1 MVAASG
7 LGQHVSFAAFVLM
20 TTCFAPV
27 PVAAVALSYSAVSKE
42 EKATAEEQLPQQ
54 QGAEADSPHYHPQVQ
69 LRVLV
74 EPGSGQRALP
84 EVTERTVCLRAPDGN
99 YVQVSAS
106 DQGDSIHASA
116 RHCGNPATQWKLVDL
131 NGGELLDGD
140 WVAMYHAN
148 YSPLF
153 ASCQKDGKLLWS
165 GTQGR
170 DWEQFVVRRV
180 YGEGPIHHGTKVT
193 LQNTARNKFVGA
205 RHGGGRSVSCSSEVA
220 REWEQFTLET
230 VYQAVP

>member
-7 LGQHVSFAAFVLM
+7 VAKHSHFFALALVTFWQ
-20 TTCFAPV
+20 APLSV
-27 PVAAVALSYSAVSKE
+27 MAVALSSTAASKE
-42 EKATAEEQLPQQ
+42 QKSKAEELLPQQ
-54 QGAEADSPHYHPQVQ
+54 QDVEAKSPHYHPQVQ
-69 LRVLV
+69 LRVMV
-74 EPGSGQRALP
+74 EPGIAQGALP
-84 EVTERTVCLRAPDGN
+84 EVTERTVCLRVQDGN
-99 YVQVSAS
+99 YVQVSAA
-106 DQGDSIHASA
+106 DQGQSIHASA
-116 RHCGNPATQWKLVDL
+116 KHCGNPATQWKLVDL